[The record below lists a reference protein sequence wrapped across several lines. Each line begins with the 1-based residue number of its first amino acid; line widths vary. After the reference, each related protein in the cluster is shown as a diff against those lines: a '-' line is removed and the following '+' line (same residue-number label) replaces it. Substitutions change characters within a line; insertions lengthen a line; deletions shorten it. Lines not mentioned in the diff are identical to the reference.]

1 VGVVLSAADEP
12 EEPVT
17 MDAAL
22 QTHLASAAEAVAPG
36 QWIRMPSG
44 ASHDA
49 QLIAHHVPACMLF
62 VPSIG
67 GVSHDFIEDT
77 AEEHIVLGCQ
87 VATTAAAAILRERH
101 ALRAR
106 GE

>member
-1 VGVVLSAADEP
+1 
-12 EEPVT
+12 
-17 MDAAL
+17 MDTAL
-22 QTHLASAAEAVAPG
+22 RQHIAQAAEAVAPG

-49 QLIAHHVPACMLF
+49 QVIGHHIPACMLF

-77 AEEHIVLGCQ
+77 AEAHIVLGCE
-87 VATTAAAAILRERH
+87 VAARAAAGIVE
-101 ALRAR
+101 ALRLSA
-106 GE
+106 

>member
-1 VGVVLSAADEP
+1 MTDSEPPEAPVV
-12 EEPVT
+12 

-22 QTHLASAAEAVAPG
+22 QAHIAEAAEALAPG
-36 QWIRMPSG
+36 QWERMPSG

-49 QLIAHHVPACMLF
+49 QVIAHHVPACMLF

-77 AEEHIVLGCQ
+77 AESHIVLGCE
-87 VATTAAAAILRERH
+87 VAARAAANIL
-101 ALRAR
+101 ASLSA
-106 GE
+106 

>member
-1 VGVVLSAADEP
+1 MTDSEPP

-22 QTHLASAAEAVAPG
+22 QAHLANAAEALAPG
-36 QWIRMPSG
+36 QWERMPSG

-49 QLIAHHVPACMLF
+49 QVIAHHVPACMLF

-77 AEEHIVLGCQ
+77 AEAHIVLGCE
-87 VATTAAAAILRERH
+87 VAARAAADMLRDLVSRSP
-101 ALRAR
+101 R
-106 GE
+106 